1 MNNNNNC
8 VINDLQ
14 ARRSESLKGQ
24 LRTDNNNLSA
34 QLQFDF
40 TLTTDK
46 ATTIYGVSVFNQ
58 NTIITKIKRNLLP

>member
-1 MNNNNNC
+1 MNNNNNG

-24 LRTDNNNLSA
+24 LRTDNNNLSV
-34 QLQFDF
+34 QSQFDF

-46 ATTIYGVSVFNQ
+46 VTTIYGVSVFNQ